1 MLICS
6 VWGLCCVSVIS
17 PLLSSCNIPS
27 MAASLIPASTNQTN
41 STIWEGEEVLVL
53 VWVVAPSPMEMGLL
67 GTGWE
72 ALEKQRSDVE
82 VRMGLDRTE
91 SSRGDFAAL
100 IGKLMCGNLTE
111 KSI

>member
-1 MLICS
+1 MIPMFCINYVMAGEMLTCS
-6 VWGLCCVSVIS
+6 YALCGVCVSVIS

-41 STIWEGEEVLVL
+41 SMIWAGEEVLVL

-72 ALEKQRSDVE
+72 ALEK
-82 VRMGLDRTE
+82 
-91 SSRGDFAAL
+91 
-100 IGKLMCGNLTE
+100 
-111 KSI
+111 